1 MRRQLLILAA
11 LLCWL
16 CTLPANADSFIK
28 SASNYR
34 CMVAGNNV
42 LQFTLPTFDWYSV
55 GANVHVTEPSYVE
68 VSVDNSDWKKVI
80 VWKHPDTW
88 RDHDTYMRTNTPG
101 ELIVKMT
108 RYGKSDISIKS
119 NDGWK
124 TFVIGADADDDKHY
138 SVTVQWLI
146 PYEWQGK
153 NIKLRFSAHW
163 DDEGSGTV
171 SDNFT
176 DYNSPAPP
184 EVAVNLMEPM
194 VAYDKTHVGEILI
207 PYYIQASKCKQLT
220 LHYADAVTD
229 ETHDIPQDAALSGNV
244 YVPMDRPLKDVYLV
258 ATIVD
263 ANGNELSV
271 QSESITVKNLHTPA
285 SFNAV
290 LQDDATV
297 KLSWTVD
304 NSTYNDIMESD
315 YWEIQRNMTG
325 ATDSSDP
332 NWKTLMQIPFE
343 DGTEIY
349 EYTDEEIL
357 QYYLNENI
365 VYRIRRMST
374 AVWDWA
380 INSGTKSVSVNNRL
394 SIVSFEGGT
403 VQKSK
408 WTDDEHVVRFT
419 WSPRE
424 ENHEDLHDKI
434 GWFVDKDGNFY
445 ATKDDAQSAGA
456 EPVGI
461 LMSAGPQ
468 IILTTE
474 WKGSETTIKEITD
487 ELRHEHYF
495 LAEKKNW
502 NKQSY
507 TEAFQDLSI
516 TGYQL
521 EPPYYKYWSVI
532 FNTMGDTAQGDR
544 YAPADGDSFNIEKTW
559 AFLYSKLGEELDQ
572 VPNIYLAGNDSQEF
586 IFDFKDNTIRI
597 PAVQMVRKNTKVE
610 AEKWKLTGGREGREA
625 FGMFVDNTYGEIQV
639 WDNRARLLLYVHM
652 VTDTDTLTDVVDL
665 SSDEGAVKNHT
676 YEYTLPRKCVDYT
689 FDLVLK
695 RGTSPMNIYGENGD
709 SIVVAMQKVETGD
722 DASYWFLNTDSVMN
736 LTATTRQNSVILQWE
751 SSGGERDYYKVLRRD
766 RMSESDDWEEIATDI
781 TLMSYE
787 DKTVQP
793 QHNYDYRVESVFQ
806 CEGMIVNAANIT
818 GNCEPTGMVK
828 GYLRLADGTG
838 MGGYTVKA
846 VPKDIDGAETKTA
859 VTDDSG
865 YFEIAGL
872 VYDAINKG
880 FGQYEIMVETGGGS
894 FTVEPQ
900 TVTFDATTNIRTNV
914 VFYVD
919 TYYVYSGNVY
929 YEGTSIPVVGA
940 SFKMDGVT
948 ITDGNGNPFLTDSQ
962 GAFELSIPKGVHQ
975 VQAVKD
981 GHVFKNDG
989 FLLNPDAKAGKE
1001 RDWNWTANK
1010 AEVYLWDQTEVVLH
1024 GRVIGGNR
1032 QGEMELGKSFSTN
1045 NLGDS
1050 IRIVMQLEGD
1060 NTSWIVRDQL
1070 DPTVTSRTDSIAFG
1084 LNNKNLTVVNST
1096 RHTITVE
1103 VDNATGEY
1111 EMRLKPVKYK
1121 VTQIFANG
1129 YATLF
1134 QQGKVGETLDL
1145 SFNVQG
1151 DTAVYNRI
1159 FHSDP
1164 SLDVRQFNGGE
1175 EYYFGMKQCLAQDNA
1190 GNKDT
1195 VTVWNA
1201 EDGSYSFGYPVFM
1214 GSSPYGWILQA
1225 CEKYYYNNDYHG
1237 KLDIVNLE
1245 KGTVTIRNRLVGED
1259 DETTVE
1265 LDETGGGSYVFTPQ
1279 NTTFN
1284 LDNDQALRAVNITLE
1299 YDGTFFDVKP
1309 FNGEQ
1314 IRGYV
1319 MAVMPKPQGKIVMAT
1334 GVPLLFDI
1342 LRDPPGGG
1350 SSAYIE
1356 AGSKLSYAYNM
1367 SLDVTAGIQIV
1378 NQTATKQSYYYGS
1391 VVVPSFGAPGV
1402 QQGLI
1407 NGASTKNTFSLDIIT
1422 KCGFNWTCSYNLDV
1436 TERIQTSNAR
1446 KWVGPK
1452 ADLFI
1457 GTNQN
1462 VIMQDAI
1469 AVRVVPESQYKILSM
1484 QEGGTFYTKNGRQM
1498 TVKNGDV
1505 KKLAEGQDANG
1516 NKVYLVRDE
1525 VMGVSTKVVSTFVHS
1540 QHYIENELIPTL
1552 CKVRNS
1558 LLLSKDSVDYAQQLA
1573 NQDGIPYYVSSV
1585 DKDSDLFGLHY
1596 QMVVPQGKSSDQFT
1610 DSLGS
1615 LNQQILY
1622 WSKYLAQNE
1631 EEKLKVSDDN
1641 LVKNYDFDGATS
1653 IQYSES
1659 FSTGDNYSLY
1669 LKWPFVGTG
1678 GLSIETIDGI
1688 AGKTL
1693 ELILKKTENQGK
1705 PTEYGNINDMDDSDG
1720 VMITKVGSPGNEVTL
1735 KLRPVLNFQFDDK
1748 NSMSESE
1755 SKKIGFTLAL
1765 ASKSNLNVDVYRTVK
1780 NINDIGSSD
1789 DPFYKVTE
1797 KNIDAIRRGDVTS
1810 LLSKDKAP
1818 VFSSF
1823 VYRTRGGVTSQPY
1836 EDERVTKWYNKGAVL
1851 DEKTKA
1857 IDNPRIWAEQ
1867 TTVSNV
1873 PFDEPARFTIYMT
1886 NETDFNDRAAS
1897 SFNYCLDDK
1906 TNPRGAKLYIDG
1918 NVLNGAGTYVS
1929 LSPVGS
1935 VLSKQLELY
1944 PNTDFDYENIGVTL
1958 YDPEDGSRSQTVY
1971 LTAHFVPTAGK
1982 VNISMPGDKW
1992 VINTEGSYDSRQ
2004 QKYYMPVRI
2013 DGFDVNYRGFDHIE
2027 LQYKLSTQGDKDWVN
2042 VCSYYHD
2049 KELMAKASGVC
2060 DTIPDNGTIVA
2071 AFYGENDPIEQE
2083 YDIRAVSYCRHGSG
2097 FLTASSDILSGIKDT
2112 RRPEVFGTP
2121 QPVNGILGIG
2131 DDIQITF
2138 SEAIAGNYLSKA
2150 NNFEVL
2156 GTPVSNDISL
2166 STALEFAGA
2175 TTAKTNGDCP
2185 LAGKDFT
2192 VDVMLNP
2199 ADNGKQMV
2207 VLAHGG
2213 DAKGLRLGLSADR
2226 KLMAEINNQVLMSDK
2241 SVEFAGLHQVAYS
2254 FGQGKDGMTV
2264 TFFDGNTVIGQ
2275 GTIKGMYDGSGCIV
2289 LGRAVEDD
2297 ADELEDWNAYEGD
2310 MLELRIWNRNMG
2322 DGEIGKYSQK
2332 VLTGYEHGL
2341 LSYYKLN
2348 EGKGDYSYDYAA
2360 GGNDLFLGSHSWK
2373 HPQGIS
2379 LKIDG
2384 KEGVKLVPDQFVRSV
2399 HDDFTLMFWFRSD
2412 QPDGTLIANGEAQ
2425 TESGAENHFNIG
2437 LRDAHPFFRSNGHE
2451 VLLADSVSL
2460 TAWHH
2465 FVMTVQRARNVAD
2478 IYIDNRL
2485 YASFSADSVGG
2496 ISGNQLALGATYDTK
2511 GKCSG
2516 VLTGYIDEVG
2526 LFASALPENLFESYA
2541 TETPLG
2547 SERALLAYLDF
2558 GRSEK
2563 QDDNTQR
2570 LEPTGISIK
2579 RYFDNQGKEIEVRRD
2594 TIIAQRVVEAHAD
2607 RTVYAPMAR
2616 SSQLDNIKYSYAS
2629 DGNKLLINLDVPDA
2643 QIEKTNVYV
2652 TIHDVAD
2659 LNGNLMK
2666 SPLTMDVFVYRNPL
2680 RWSVQHISEKI
2691 RYGEGLTFTATV
2703 QNLSGK
2709 KKYFELKDLP
2719 IWISASVTEGVIAA
2733 LDEEEIT
2740 FTVSP
2745 YINIGN
2751 YNELISLVGDN
2762 DMSESLT
2769 VKLTVRGEEPSW
2781 AVSDELRKEGI
2792 MMQLIARVEID
2803 KVVAD
2808 DPEDVL
2814 AVFGED
2820 GEAMG
2825 VAHIDVDNTANAHKP
2840 LAFIII
2846 YGHAN
2851 SETPLEFRFYDAS
2864 TGEIYRL
2871 EPADGQTYTFDRN
2884 AIIGTDQDPV
2894 VLCNTYNEMAT
2905 IDLNEGWNWVSFNVA
2920 PMQPVT
2926 VGDLLYGAAPWS
2938 PEDVMEIVDG
2948 KTALKFFC
2956 VESENSRGYRW
2967 TEENKTVEINPA
2979 IMYRIYSTDK
2989 KKAYF
2994 GGEPCYSMKVKAKK
3008 GWSRIAYLSV
3018 INLPVAQA
3026 MSEYLPYAS
3035 KGDVLKS
3042 QDAFS
3047 ILSPDGAGNLVW
3059 KGTLKYMETGKGY
3072 MLKRLGDGEVSF
3084 AYPLYYNDSRY
3095 REAGYVA
3102 PRHNI
3107 HATTMNIVAE
3117 VAGVETLSGDT
3128 LTAYNGAERCGT
3140 AVADEE
3146 GIFYLNVGVD
3156 EDLAQDLTFCIER
3169 GGEVV
3174 AVTRSKIGYK
3184 ADNVLGTP
3192 EQPTEIDFASV
3203 DEFAGDGGWYS
3214 LSGIKLN
3221 GKPQEQGVY
3230 IHNGKAVFVK

>member
-1 MRRQLLILAA
+1 MLAA
-11 LLCWL
+11 LLCCI
-16 CTLPANADSFIK
+16 CTLPANALSFIK
-28 SASNYR
+28 YASNYK

-42 LQFTLPTFDWYSV
+42 LQFTLPSFDWYSA
-55 GANVHVTEPSYVE
+55 GANVHVTEPAYVE
-68 VSVDNSDWKKVI
+68 ASPDGGQHWAHI
-80 VWKHPDTW
+80 IEWKHPGTW
-88 RDHDTYMRTNTPG
+88 RDGDTYMRILAPG
-101 ELIVKMT
+101 ELDVQMT
-108 RYGKSDISIKS
+108 RYGKSNITIRK

-138 SVTVQWLI
+138 SVTVKWSV
-146 PYEWQGK
+146 PYEWQGNK
-153 NIKLRFSAHW
+153 IMLRFSAHW
-163 DDEGSGTV
+163 DDESSGTV
-171 SDNFT
+171 SDSF
-176 DYNSPAPP
+176 DSYDSPAPP
-184 EVAVNLMEPM
+184 QVAVNLMEPM

-220 LHYADAVTD
+220 LYYTDAVT
-229 ETHDIPQDAALSGNV
+229 EEKSSFEQTAALSGNV
-244 YVPMDRPLKDVYLV
+244 YVPMDSPLKDVYLE
-258 ATIVD
+258 ANIVD
-263 ANGNELSV
+263 TNGNELAGV
-271 QSESITVKNLHTPA
+271 RSETITVKPLHTPA
-285 SFNAV
+285 SFSAT
-290 LQDDATV
+290 LKDDATV
-297 KLSWTVD
+297 NLLWTVE
-304 NSTYNDIMESD
+304 NSSYGDMMEND

-332 NWKTLMQIPFE
+332 NWKTVTQIPFE
-343 DGTEIY
+343 NGPDTL
-349 EYTDEEIL
+349 EYTDENIL
-357 QYYLNENI
+357 EYYLNKKI

-380 INSGTKSVSVNNRL
+380 EKAGAQTAVVTTSLILPMFSNA
-394 SIVSFEGGT
+394 T
-403 VQKSK
+403 VHKEK
-408 WTDDEHVVRFT
+408 WTEQEHTVKINWGITNEIGENIEREDVDVGFVV
-419 WSPRE
+419 
-424 ENHEDLHDKI
+424 DA
-434 GWFVDKDGNFY
+434 DGNFY
-445 ATKDDAQSAGA
+445 QDKSAAVARGVT
-456 EPVGI
+456 PVGI
-461 LMSAGPQ
+461 LLSKKPGVVLA
-468 IILTTE
+468 TSWKETE
-474 WKGSETTIKEITD
+474 YRDFYYPYAHRVSYMKE
-487 ELRHEHYF
+487 F
-495 LAEKKNW
+495 W
-502 NKQSY
+502 NKESY
-507 TEAFQDLSI
+507 QKAFGEQMIKGFSLV
-516 TGYQL
+516 
-521 EPPYYKYWSVI
+521 PPYYGYWNGI
-532 FNTMGDTAQGDR
+532 FTAVGGNLGRDDT
-544 YAPADGDSFNIEKTW
+544 YMPADGDNFDCGTLADLLKDKIGVDLPAT
-559 AFLYSKLGEELDQ
+559 F
-572 VPNIYLAGNDSQEF
+572 YLAGYNPKEEF
-586 IFDFKDNTIRI
+586 ILNFTDKTIQTGSNQI
-597 PAVQMVRKNTKVE
+597 FETKEE
-610 AEKWKLTGGREGREA
+610 AEAANNRSAAAMYVLEA
-625 FGMFVDNTYGEIQV
+625 VKA
-639 WDNRARLLLYVHM
+639 WDSRAKLLLYVHTNSESGNY
-652 VTDTDTLTDVVDL
+652 TDIVDL
-665 SSDEGAVKNHT
+665 SSDEGALKNHS

-689 FDLVLK
+689 FELVIK
-695 RGTSPMNIYGENGD
+695 RGTSMMRIDGHGEETD
-709 SIVVAMQKVETGD
+709 SVVVAVRKVETGD
-722 DASYWFLNTDSVMN
+722 DASYWFLNTDSVVN
-736 LTATTRQNSVILQWE
+736 LTATTRQSSVFLQWE
-751 SSGGERDYYKVLRRD
+751 SAGGERDYFKVLRRD
-766 RMSESDDWEEIATDI
+766 KMSESDGWEEIANDI
-781 TLMSYE
+781 SLMSYE

-806 CEGMIVNAANIT
+806 CEGLIVNGAEVP
-818 GNCEPTGMVK
+818 GFCEPTGMVK
-828 GYLRLADGTG
+828 GYLRLVDGTG

-846 VPKDIDGAETKTA
+846 VPKDIDGAETKTT

-872 VYDAINKG
+872 IYDAINKG

-894 FTVEPQ
+894 FNVEPQ
-900 TVTFDATTNIRTNV
+900 TVTFDATSNIRTNV

-981 GHVFKNDG
+981 GHTFKNEG
-989 FLLNPDAKAGKE
+989 FLLNPDAKSGKE
-1001 RDWNWTANK
+1001 RDWNWVANK

-1024 GRVIGGNR
+1024 GRVIGGNK
-1032 QGEMELGKSFSTN
+1032 QGQMELGKSLSTN

-1070 DPTVTSRTDSIAFG
+1070 DETVTCRTDSIAFG
-1084 LNNKNLTVVNST
+1084 LSLQNLTVVNST
-1096 RHTITVE
+1096 RHNITVE
-1103 VDNATGEY
+1103 VDNTTGEY
-1111 EMRLKPVKYK
+1111 EMKLKPVKYK

-1151 DTAVYNRI
+1151 DTVVYNRI
-1159 FHSDP
+1159 YHSDP
-1164 SLDVRQFNGGE
+1164 SLDIKQFNGGNKE
-1175 EYYFGMKQCLAQDNA
+1175 YFGIEKCIAQDNA

-1214 GSSPYGWILQA
+1214 ASSPYGWMLQA
-1225 CEKYYYNNDYHG
+1225 CEKYYYNNDFHG

-1245 KGTVTIRNRLVGED
+1245 KGMVTIRNRLVGED
-1259 DETTVE
+1259 DETIVE
-1265 LDETGGGSYVFTPQ
+1265 LDDTGGGSYVFTPQ

-1284 LDNDQALRAVNITLE
+1284 LDNEQALRAVNITLE
-1299 YDGTFFDVKP
+1299 YDSTFFDVKP
-1309 FNGEQ
+1309 FNGGQ
-1314 IRGYV
+1314 ICGYV

-1356 AGSKLSYAYNM
+1356 AGSKLNFSYNL
-1367 SLDVTAGIQIV
+1367 SLEAAAGVKIV
-1378 NQTATKQSYYYGS
+1378 SQSSTKQSYYFGT
-1391 VVVPSFGAPGV
+1391 VVIPSFGTPGV

-1407 NGASTKNTFSLDIIT
+1407 NEASTKENMSLEIVA
-1422 KCGFNWTCSYNLDV
+1422 KCGYNWTCSYNLDV
-1436 TERIQTSNAR
+1436 TERIQTSNAK

-1462 VIMQDAI
+1462 IILQDAV

-1484 QEGGTFYTKNGRQM
+1484 QEGGTFYSKNGKQM

-1525 VMGVSTKVVSTFVHS
+1525 VMGVSTKVASTFVHS
-1540 QHYIENELIPTL
+1540 QHYIENELIPML
-1552 CKVRNS
+1552 CKARNS
-1558 LLLSKDSVDYAQQLA
+1558 LLLPEESAEYAQQLA
-1573 NQDGIPYYVSSV
+1573 NQNNIPYYVTSD
-1585 DKDSDLFGLHY
+1585 DKDSDTFGLHY
-1596 QMVVPQGKSSDQFT
+1596 RMICPEGKDVDQYT
-1610 DSLGS
+1610 DSIGS
-1615 LNQQILY
+1615 LNQQIVY
-1622 WSKYLAQNE
+1622 WMKYLAQNE
-1631 EEKLKVSDDN
+1631 EEKLKVSDRY
-1641 LVKNYDFDGATS
+1641 LVKNYDFDGATT

-1659 FSTGDNYSLY
+1659 FSITDNYTRY
-1669 LKWPFVGTG
+1669 LKWPFIGTG
-1678 GLSIETIDGI
+1678 GLSYEGVMDALG
-1688 AGKTL
+1688 ASGAF
-1693 ELILKKTENQGK
+1693 ILKQVEKTGR
-1705 PTEYGNINDMDDSDG
+1705 GNYLSDNLSDMDNANGMLTTNVQTPGSE
-1720 VMITKVGSPGNEVTL
+1720 ITVKL
-1735 KLRPVLNFQFDDK
+1735 KPVINYQLDDK
-1748 NSMSESE
+1748 NSTTEGQ
-1755 SKKIGFTLAL
+1755 SKKIGFTLAT
-1765 ASKSNLNVDVYRTVK
+1765 ASKSNLNVDVYRTVNNVNEMK
-1780 NINDIGSSD
+1780 SD
-1789 DPFYKVTE
+1789 SEELTLQDVFYKLTVKDLNQIRTGMGL
-1797 KNIDAIRRGDVTS
+1797 NIMSYLD
-1810 LLSKDKAP
+1810 LDKAP
-1818 VFSSF
+1818 VYSSF
-1823 VYRTRGGVTSQPY
+1823 VYRTKGGVTSQPY
-1836 EDERVTKWYNKGAVL
+1836 EDVRVTKWYNKGTVL
-1851 DEKTKA
+1851 DAKTKA
-1857 IDNPRIWAEQ
+1857 VDNPRIWAEQ

-1873 PFDEPARFTIYMT
+1873 PFDKPARFTIYMT

-1897 SFNYCLDDK
+1897 SFNYALDDK
-1906 TNPRGAKLYIDG
+1906 TNPKGAKLYIDG

-1929 LSPVGS
+1929 FSPVGS

-1944 PNTDFDYENIGVTL
+1944 PNKDFDYENIGVTL

-1982 VNISMPGDKW
+1982 VIISTPGDKW
-1992 VINTEGSYDSRQ
+1992 VINTEGSYDSKQ

-2060 DTIPDNGTIVA
+2060 DTIPDNGAIIA
-2071 AFYGENDPIEQE
+2071 AFYGENDPIEQQ
-2083 YDIRAVSYCRHGSG
+2083 YDIRAVSYCRYGSG
-2097 FLTASSDILSGIKDT
+2097 FLTTSSDIISGIKDT

-2138 SEAIAGNYLSKA
+2138 SEAIASNYLSKA

-2166 STALEFAGA
+2166 STALEFAGV
-2175 TTAKTNGDCP
+2175 TTARTNGDCP
-2185 LAGKDFT
+2185 LAGKSFT

-2199 ADNGKQMV
+2199 ADNGRQMV
-2207 VLAHGG
+2207 VMAHGG
-2213 DAKGLRLGLSADR
+2213 DAKGLRLGISADR

-2241 SVEFAGLHQVAYS
+2241 SVEFAGLHQVAYA
-2254 FGQGKDGMTV
+2254 FGMGKDGMTV

-2275 GTIKGMYDGSGCIV
+2275 GTIKGMYDGSGGIV
-2289 LGRAVEDD
+2289 LGQAVEDQ
-2297 ADELEDWNAYEGD
+2297 ADELADWNAYEGD
-2310 MLELRIWNRNMG
+2310 MLELRIWNRNMS
-2322 DGEIGKYSQK
+2322 DSEIGKYSQK

-2348 EGKGDYSYDYAA
+2348 EGKGNYSYDYAA
-2360 GGNDLFLGSHSWK
+2360 SGNDLFLGSHSWR
-2373 HPQGIS
+2373 HPLGIS
-2379 LKIDG
+2379 MKIDG
-2384 KEGVKLVPDQFVRSV
+2384 KEGIKLLPDQFVRSV
-2399 HDDFTLMFWFRSD
+2399 HDDYTLMFWFRSD
-2412 QPDGTLIANGEAQ
+2412 HPDGTLIANGEAQ
-2425 TESGAENHFNIG
+2425 TESGAEYHFNIG
-2437 LRDAHPFFRSNGHE
+2437 LRDAHLFFRSNGHE
-2451 VLLADSVSL
+2451 VMLADTVSL

-2496 ISGNQLALGATYDTK
+2496 ISGNQLALGATYDND

-2516 VLTGYIDEVG
+2516 VLAGYIDELG
-2526 LFASALPENLFESYA
+2526 LFSSALPENLFESYA

-2594 TIIAQRVVEAHAD
+2594 TIIAQRVVDVHAD

-2643 QIEKTNVYV
+2643 QIEKTNVYLTV
-2652 TIHDVAD
+2652 HDVAD

-2680 RWSVQHISEKI
+2680 RWNVQHVSETI
-2691 RYGEGLTFTATV
+2691 AYGEGYTFTATV

-2709 KKYFELKDLP
+2709 KKHFELKDLP
-2719 IWISASVTEGVIAA
+2719 IWISASVTEGIIAA

-2745 YINIGN
+2745 YINIGH

-2762 DMSESLT
+2762 DMAENLT
-2769 VKLTVRGEEPSW
+2769 VKLTVRGEQPEWS
-2781 AVSDELRKEGI
+2781 VSEDLKREGF
-2792 MMQLIARVEID
+2792 MMQMIARVEID

-2808 DPEDVL
+2808 DSEDVL

-2820 GEAMG
+2820 GEVMG
-2825 VAHIDVDNTANAHKP
+2825 VAHIDVNNTANAHEA

-2846 YGHAN
+2846 YGHPN
-2851 SETPLEFRFYDAS
+2851 TTPPLQFRFFDAS

-2871 EPADGQTYTFDRN
+2871 EPADGQTYNFERN
-2884 AIIGTDQDPV
+2884 AIFGTDVDPV
-2894 VLCNTYNEMAT
+2894 VLCNTFNEMAT
-2905 IDLNEGWNWVSFNVA
+2905 IDLNPGWNWLSFNVA
-2920 PMQPVT
+2920 PPRPIS
-2926 VGDLLYGAAPWS
+2926 VGDMLYGAANWN
-2938 PEDVMEIVDG
+2938 PEDIIEIVDG
-2948 KTALKFFC
+2948 QTALKFFC

-2967 TEENKTVEINPA
+2967 TEEDKMVDINPTL
-2979 IMYRIYSTDK
+2979 MYRFYSVGK

-2994 GGEPCYSMKVKAKK
+2994 GGEPCYTMKVKAKK
-3008 GWSRIAYLSV
+3008 GWNRIAYLSV
-3018 INLPVAQA
+3018 INLPIAQA
-3026 MSEYLPYAS
+3026 MSEYLAYAS
-3035 KGDVLKS
+3035 EGDVLKS

-3047 ILSPDGAGNLVW
+3047 ILSPDGSGNLVW

-3072 MLKRLGDGEVSF
+3072 MLRRQNDDEVNFS
-3084 AYPLYYNDSRY
+3084 YPLYYSDSRY
-3095 REAGYVA
+3095 RETGYAA

-3117 VAGVETLSGDT
+3117 VSGVETLAGDT
-3128 LTAYNGAERCGT
+3128 LVAYSGSERCGT
-3140 AVADEE
+3140 AVDD
-3146 GIFYLNVGVD
+3146 GNGTFYLNVGVN
-3156 EDLAQDLTFCIER
+3156 EDLAQNLTFCIER

-3184 ADNVLGTP
+3184 ADKVLGSP
-3192 EQPTEIDFASV
+3192 GQPTRIDFTAV
-3203 DEFAGDGGWYS
+3203 DEFEDDGGWYT

-3221 GKPQEQGVY
+3221 GKPQEQSVY